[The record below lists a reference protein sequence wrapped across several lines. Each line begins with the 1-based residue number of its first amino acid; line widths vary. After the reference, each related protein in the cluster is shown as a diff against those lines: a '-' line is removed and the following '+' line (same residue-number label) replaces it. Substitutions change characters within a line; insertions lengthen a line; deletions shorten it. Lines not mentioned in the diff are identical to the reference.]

1 MTEFDDIKNLSL
13 PETRDAA
20 KQLLDSVAGDLTG
33 EAAQRFQA
41 LTRHAE
47 ELRAEQ
53 RRRGREAEEALRRYR
68 AGELRVCPALPP
80 AATTATRRRATR
92 CGTPRFA
99 HWILVCETA

>member
-47 ELRAEQ
+47 ELRA
-53 RRRGREAEEALRRYR
+53 
-68 AGELRVCPALPP
+68 
-80 AATTATRRRATR
+80 
-92 CGTPRFA
+92 
-99 HWILVCETA
+99 

>member
-53 RRRGREAEEALRRYR
+53 RRRGREAEEA
-68 AGELRVCPALPP
+68 APLPG
-80 AATTATRRRATR
+80 R
-92 CGTPRFA
+92 
-99 HWILVCETA
+99 